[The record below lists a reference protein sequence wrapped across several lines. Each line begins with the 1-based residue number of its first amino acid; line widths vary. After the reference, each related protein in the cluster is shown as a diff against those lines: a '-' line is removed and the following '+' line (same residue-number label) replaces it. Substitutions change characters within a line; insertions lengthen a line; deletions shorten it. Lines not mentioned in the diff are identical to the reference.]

1 MPHGTRPTSLWPR
14 GARPRSRVMLVL
26 VQVSSRKT
34 RRRGSPHRQ
43 DVRFRETT
51 SSDRATWM
59 GAKRTPVL
67 HKSSR
72 LCENSIV
79 EPPHVRIFLCCQTGR
94 AERSTP
100 AAPRDHLLLV
110 AVTVQSF
117 HTVCKNFAPGKT
129 ADTAPSSTE
138 RTIMLG
144 RSCSFGSLGG
154 RVARTRCK
162 AIPQLFRQLRNI
174 AF

>member
-100 AAPRDHLLLV
+100 AAPRGHLLLV

-117 HTVCKNFAPGKT
+117 HTVCKNFAPRHFALYNKNT
-129 ADTAPSSTE
+129 PRFYPSTKDWHLDAYSE
-138 RTIMLG
+138 RFGGVTNQAKHEAKGLG
-144 RSCSFGSLGG
+144 
-154 RVARTRCK
+154 
-162 AIPQLFRQLRNI
+162 IPGT
-174 AF
+174 